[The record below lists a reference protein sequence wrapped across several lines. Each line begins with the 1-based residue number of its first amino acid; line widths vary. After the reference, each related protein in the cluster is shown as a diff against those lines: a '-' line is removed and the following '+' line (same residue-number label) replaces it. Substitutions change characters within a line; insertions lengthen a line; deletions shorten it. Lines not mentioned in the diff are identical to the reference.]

1 MGLWRKLI
9 NYGAIFL
16 LAYSLGR
23 CSAMKDYRDVQE
35 QQAQP
40 AAYYS
45 ENLPDISKIDWED
58 FLKYDASRETID
70 KVLESL

>member
-1 MGLWRKLI
+1 MGIMRKLF

-23 CSAMKDYRDVQE
+23 CSAMNQYRNE
-35 QQAQP
+35 LGSQAQP
-40 AAYYS
+40 TSYYS

-58 FLKYDASRETID
+58 FLKYDASRQTID
-70 KVLESL
+70 RVIEGL

>member
-1 MGLWRKLI
+1 MGIWRKII

-23 CSAMKDYRDVQE
+23 CSAARDYRDELQS
-35 QQAQP
+35 QAQP
-40 AAYYS
+40 TAYYS

-58 FLKYDASRETID
+58 FVKYDSSKETID
-70 KVLESL
+70 RVIDSL

>member
-1 MGLWRKLI
+1 MGIFRKLL

-23 CSAMKDYRDVQE
+23 CSAMREYRNELDS
-35 QQAQP
+35 QAQP
-40 AAYYS
+40 ASYYS
-45 ENLPDISKIDWED
+45 ENLPDISKIDWND

-70 KVLESL
+70 KVIEGL